1 MPVTAGR
8 VLRIMSGV
16 FRLHLPCCIL
26 LRQIR
31 IRRIKEMTIK
41 EIGRRISGTNYC
53 HLNYTLSEFKNVAPI
68 IDADGLQ
75 LARHSRGRPAVFT
88 EILIA

>member
-1 MPVTAGR
+1 
-8 VLRIMSGV
+8 
-16 FRLHLPCCIL
+16 
-26 LRQIR
+26 
-31 IRRIKEMTIK
+31 MTSK

-75 LARHSRGRPAVFT
+75 LARYSRGRPAVFT